1 MSKLLSNP
9 QREKVAKVGQSCIQN
24 NGSRLMA
31 KGKEVVHFGRRV
43 KSFLKPSKE

>member
-9 QREKVAKVGQSCIQN
+9 QREKDLSVPCPHKKCLAKVGQSCIQN

-31 KGKEVVHFGRRV
+31 K
-43 KSFLKPSKE
+43 